1 VVARW
6 CPRGHSPLS
15 ASTFCGWHSRALLLL
30 VLLTASIHASLAG
43 AHSGGLDS
51 SGCHHNRKTGDYHC
65 HGAPPTPSNPP
76 TTPSRIAPL
85 AAPESPRGVVKKSR
99 TGICHGPS
107 SRYYAQ
113 TQHFTAFDSLEACV
127 ASGGRLPR

>member
-1 VVARW
+1 MAARW
-6 CPRGHSPLS
+6 CPRRHPPPL
-15 ASTFCGWHSRALLLL
+15 APTYGGWHRRPLFLL
-30 VLLTASIHASLAG
+30 VLLTASIGASLAG
-43 AHSGGLDS
+43 AHPGGLDS

-65 HGAPPTPSNPP
+65 HRAPPTPSNPP

-113 TQHFTAFDSLEACV
+113 TLHFTAFDSLEACLS
-127 ASGGRLPR
+127 SGGRLPR